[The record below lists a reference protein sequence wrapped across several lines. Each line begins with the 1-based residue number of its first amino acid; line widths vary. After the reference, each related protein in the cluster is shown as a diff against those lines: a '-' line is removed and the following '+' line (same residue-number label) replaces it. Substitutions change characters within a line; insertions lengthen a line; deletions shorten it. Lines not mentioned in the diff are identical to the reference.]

1 MEVLFGSLFYV
12 FFFYFQYISYTV
24 VNKCTT
30 PTRKTGHESTN
41 LKSKKI
47 ATFHFPIKNPDFIN

>member
-1 MEVLFGSLFYV
+1 MF
-12 FFFYFQYISYTV
+12 
-24 VNKCTT
+24 NKCIT